1 MFVGAG
7 TVLNIIAIII
17 GGGIGVALGSKFKQG
32 LRDLITQVLGCV
44 TFITAA
50 DAMAAYWNSDLV
62 DQLPNG
68 ATMLVVVFSL
78 LFGAVLGSFMRI
90 EERLE
95 NAGSLLKQR
104 FSKKGDSHFV
114 EGFVSASL
122 IFAIGPLA
130 IMGSISDGMGTGL
143 DQLVLKS
150 TMDFFTAMA
159 FAATLGWGVAAILA
173 TYQIL
178 AMTAVG
184 GVLLLGIAL
193 RMLKIK
199 QIAVGNLLPAIAI
212 APVLALLAKSFA

>member
-1 MFVGAG
+1 
-7 TVLNIIAIII
+7 
-17 GGGIGVALGSKFKQG
+17 
-32 LRDLITQVLGCV
+32 
-44 TFITAA
+44 
-50 DAMAAYWNSDLV
+50 MAAYWNSDLV

-78 LFGAVLGSFMRI
+78 LFGAILGSFMRI

-95 NAGSLLKQR
+95 NTGSSLKRR

-159 FAATLGWGVAAILA
+159 FAATLGWGVAASSLPVGIYQFLWTGIGLFLGAILA

-212 APVLALLAKSFA
+212 APVLALLAKSIA

>member
-1 MFVGAG
+1 
-7 TVLNIIAIII
+7 
-17 GGGIGVALGSKFKQG
+17 
-32 LRDLITQVLGCV
+32 
-44 TFITAA
+44 
-50 DAMAAYWNSDLV
+50 MAAYWNSDLV

-78 LFGAVLGSFMRI
+78 LFGAILGSFMRI

-95 NAGSLLKQR
+95 NAGSTLKQR

-159 FAATLGWGVAAILA
+159 FAATLGWGVAASAIPVGI
-173 TYQIL
+173 YQGL
-178 AMTAVG
+178 WTVAG
-184 GVLLLGIAL
+184 F
-193 RMLKIK
+193 
-199 QIAVGNLLPAIAI
+199 AVGNSVATKRDRELWAMED
-212 APVLALLAKSFA
+212 ALLKQFENELSNEEKEQLEIVREHEKSLKKCK